1 MVSVSLTLSTAT
13 SSTPTNSKTSFR
25 RQIKASSPKIT
36 LSYNPKM
43 NLNRLHP
50 DKCIVHRFWHF
61 TLPELQKRSNR
72 KSRKRYNIKMRP
84 SFAARS

>member
-1 MVSVSLTLSTAT
+1 MVSVSLTPSIAT

-25 RQIKASSPKIT
+25 HQIKASSPKIT

-43 NLNRLHP
+43 NLNRVHP
-50 DKCIVHRFWHF
+50 DKCTVHRFWHF
-61 TLPELQKRSNR
+61 TLPELQKKSNR
-72 KSRKRYNIKMRP
+72 KSRKRNSIKMRQ